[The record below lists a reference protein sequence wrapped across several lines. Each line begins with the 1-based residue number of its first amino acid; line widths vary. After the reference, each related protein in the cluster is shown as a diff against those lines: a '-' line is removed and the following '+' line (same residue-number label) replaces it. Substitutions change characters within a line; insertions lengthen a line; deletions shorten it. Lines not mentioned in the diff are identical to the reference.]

1 MATVGPVMKTSQVR
15 IQKERTM
22 NQAVDVS
29 ADRVRLHE
37 ADRERVIREFAPVI
51 KTIAHRL
58 AFRLPAH
65 LDADDLISVGIIGL
79 MDAMTRYDPT
89 REAKFKTY
97 AEFRIRGAM
106 LDEMRS
112 MDWIPRSVHDRLSAY
127 EKANADLLS
136 KLGRPPTDEE
146 LARALS
152 VSISE
157 LSDYLSRAQG
167 AVLISLDDLGVHET
181 DGRKI
186 LRLLVDTNHPDPLA
200 TVVTEHR
207 RAQLTKAIDRLPK
220 KERLV
225 LILYYCEELTMKEIG
240 KILTVTESRVC
251 QLHTKAILSLKSMLH
266 ESE

>member
-1 MATVGPVMKTSQVR
+1 
-15 IQKERTM
+15 M
-22 NQAVDVS
+22 NQAGDTKTDHVKWK
-29 ADRVRLHE
+29 E
-37 ADRERVIREFAPVI
+37 CDRERVIREFAPVI
-51 KTIAHRL
+51 KAIAHRL
-58 AFRLPAH
+58 SFRLPAH

-112 MDWIPRSVHDRLSAY
+112 MDWIPRSVHEHLSAF
-127 EKANADLLS
+127 ERAKTDLLS

-146 LARALS
+146 LAGALN
-152 VSISE
+152 VPVSE

-167 AVLISLDDLGVHET
+167 AVLISLDDLGVQET

-186 LRLLVDTNHPDPLA
+186 LRLLIDTHHPDPLA
-200 TVVTEHR
+200 TVVTERR
-207 RAQLTKAIDRLPK
+207 RARLAGAIDQLPK

-251 QLHTKAILSLKSMLH
+251 QLHTKAILSLKALLH
-266 ESE
+266 ESD